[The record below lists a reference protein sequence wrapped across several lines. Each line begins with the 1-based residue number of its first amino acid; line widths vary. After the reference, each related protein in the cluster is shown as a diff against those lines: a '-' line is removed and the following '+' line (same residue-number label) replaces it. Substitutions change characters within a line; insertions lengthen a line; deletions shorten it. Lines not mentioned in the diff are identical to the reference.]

1 MTPKLGEVCE
11 HGHLKRS
18 CDLCDAHDHI
28 ELLEEAVS
36 LLARELAYRRTTDL
50 PAPHEWRDELDNNHI
65 AREAIEKAR
74 EK

>member
-1 MTPKLGEVCE
+1 MNTKLGEVCE

-28 ELLEEAVS
+28 AWLEDAVAM
-36 LLARELAYRRTTDL
+36 LARELAYRRTTDL
-50 PAPHEWRDELDNNHI
+50 PAPHEWRDELDGNPI

-74 EK
+74 NA